1 MTPLTL
7 ACLTIGAICAAAGQL
22 FLKLGATD
30 QVRFIDFVN
39 WQVALGFAFYGFG
52 AVLWVY
58 AMSKAPLVAIYPFTV
73 LTFVLVYLASYLVL
87 GESLRQ
93 IGIVGVM
100 VVLVGLAMVVWSV
113 EPKG

>member
-1 MTPLTL
+1 MSPITL
-7 ACLTIGAICAAAGQL
+7 ACLIVGSTCAAAGQL

-73 LTFVLVYLASYLVL
+73 LTFVLVYLASYFIL

-93 IGIVGVM
+93 MGIVGVL
-100 VVLVGLAMVVWSV
+100 VVLVGLAMIVWSV
-113 EPKG
+113 EPNG